1 MAATIRPLIDAFRP
15 ALSRP
20 ASTLL
25 MAAGLAIV
33 TAGTAW
39 SQAIVQ
45 APIRIAQDGPSWNNL
60 TAAQRQALH
69 PLQDDWSEIDAD
81 HKQKWLEV
89 GARFPSMT
97 EDERRRV
104 QVRMA
109 EWARLSPIERGR
121 ARLNFQQAKQVPA
134 EDRQARWES
143 YQSLSPDQKREL
155 AARAAASV
163 PSRKA
168 ASVVAKRPELNL
180 GGAPRPKSNI
190 VPNPAFAAPPRP
202 VAPTVV
208 RAQPGA
214 TTSLISKA
222 PAPPAHQQTGLPKI
236 ATTPQLVDRATLLP
250 QRGPQ
255 AAGVQSAPAASPVL
269 PRR

>member
-1 MAATIRPLIDAFRP
+1 MGTPTRHRLDAPRP
-15 ALSRP
+15 APCRQTSAWVL
-20 ASTLL
+20 
-25 MAAGLAIV
+25 AAGLAFAA
-33 TAGTAW
+33 AGGAW
-39 SQAIVQ
+39 SQVVVP
-45 APIRIAQDGPSWNNL
+45 APIRIAQEGPSWNSL
-60 TAAQRQALH
+60 TAAQRQALR

-81 HKQKWLEV
+81 RKQKWLEV
-89 GARFPSMT
+89 VARFPSMSD
-97 EDERRRV
+97 DERQRV
-104 QVRMA
+104 QVRMT
-109 EWARLSPIERGR
+109 EWARLSPLERGR
-121 ARLNFQQAKQVPA
+121 ARLNFQQAKQVPS

-143 YQSLSPDQKREL
+143 YQSLSPDRKKEL

-168 ASVVAKRPELNL
+168 ESVVAKRPELAV
-180 GGAPRPKSNI
+180 GGAPKPKSNI
-190 VPNPAFAAPPRP
+190 VPNPAFTAPPRP

-222 PAPPAHQQTGLPKI
+222 PTPPAHQQTGLPKI
-236 ATTPQLVDRATLLP
+236 AATPQFIDRATLLP

-255 AAGVQSAPAASPVL
+255 AAGVQPAPAASAAL